1 MDTTGDALLILG
13 VAGVGKSTL
22 GRYAALRWPA
32 KRYVDVGTIREI
44 LRPEHEELT
53 LSTYGVWRL
62 AGNEPTPG
70 NLVCGFERYVEVLWP
85 TVLRF
90 LKWTAAEGNNLVMD
104 GAMLSP
110 RLVSEVAVEGLRMH
124 ARMLYLTD
132 PDEHWRRMK
141 GSMRTGSPQ
150 EARLMGSFSLVRQ
163 LQEYLGAEC
172 RDRGIPIIEP
182 RCQLDESAA

>member
-1 MDTTGDALLILG
+1 M
-13 VAGVGKSTL
+13 GKSTM
-22 GRYAALRWPA
+22 GRLSALRWPA

-44 LRPEHEELT
+44 LRPEHPELR

-70 NLVCGFERYVEVLWP
+70 NLTCGFERYVEVLWP

-110 RLVSEVAVEGLRMH
+110 RVVSQVAMEGLRMH
-124 ARMLYLTD
+124 PRMLCVTD
-132 PDEHWRRMK
+132 PDEHLARMK

-150 EARLMGSFSLVRQ
+150 EARLVSSFPLVRH
-163 LQEYLGAEC
+163 LQEYLAEEC
-172 RDRGIPIIEP
+172 RELGIPIIENSDLEGTLAEILGSLP
-182 RCQLDESAA
+182 EGSREH